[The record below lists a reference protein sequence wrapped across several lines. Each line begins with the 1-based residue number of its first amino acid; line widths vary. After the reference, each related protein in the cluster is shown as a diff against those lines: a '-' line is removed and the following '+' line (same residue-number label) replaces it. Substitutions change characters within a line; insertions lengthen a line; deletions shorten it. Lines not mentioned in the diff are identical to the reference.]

1 MLPIGI
7 GRSPSLD
14 ASEWVMLT
22 PEIFMWRGGSVV
34 LLLEHQDDRWIV
46 SRGWLSGDELRHIR
60 RWYFQQPAAAIV
72 QVRRLVRDAGGD
84 FDAAK
89 DAGSQWLERLG
100 LDEPATFPGDYV
112 RLSREPG

>member
-1 MLPIGI
+1 MLPIGT
-7 GRSPSLD
+7 GWPQPLD
-14 ASEWVMLT
+14 TSEAVMLT
-22 PEIFMWRGGSVV
+22 PEMLMWRGGNVV
-34 LLLEHQDDRWIV
+34 LFLEYHEERWIV
-46 SRGWLSGDELRHIR
+46 ARGWLSGDELRHIR
-60 RWYFQQPAAAIV
+60 RWFFGQPAAAIG